1 MGKITERIEK
11 KLNDSLSPAY
21 LEVIDESEGH
31 RGHAGYR
38 EGGESHFRVVIHSK
52 AFEGQNR
59 LQRQRMV
66 MKALAEE
73 MKEQIHALSI
83 QADLP
88 DS

>member
-11 KLNDSLSPAY
+11 KLNDSLSPVF

-38 EGGESHFRVVIHSK
+38 EGGESHFRVVIRSK

-73 MKEQIHALSI
+73 MKGQIHALSI

-88 DS
+88 EN